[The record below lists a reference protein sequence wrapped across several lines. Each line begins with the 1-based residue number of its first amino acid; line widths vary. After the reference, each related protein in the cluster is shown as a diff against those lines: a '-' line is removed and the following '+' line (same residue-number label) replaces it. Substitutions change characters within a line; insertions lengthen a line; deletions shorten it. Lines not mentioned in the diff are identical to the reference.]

1 MLKKRSLKREL
12 LKKEGLIE
20 KRIAILSGTTIGEV
34 KNILELF
41 LLDSGIKPE
50 FFEGEYGRYYEDL
63 VFENTE
69 LREFE
74 PDIIYIHTGIHN
86 ISNFPVAGSD
96 EQTAKGL
103 FLAEWNRFEE
113 AISSAVAYG
122 CPVVANNFE
131 YPAVRVLGNR
141 ENYDV
146 SGKVRFINELNLKL
160 ADFARLNEGLFIND
174 INYLS
179 ALYGLE
185 KWSDPTYYNSYK
197 YGLNPDAIPL
207 LCHSVSSIIKS
218 IFGRNKKVLLLDL
231 DNTLWGGVIGD
242 DGVDGIELGI
252 ENPSGI
258 AYSDLQ
264 RYAKELKGIGVLLG
278 VVSKNEEGTAK
289 SGFDH
294 PSAILSAD
302 DFSVF
307 IANWE
312 DKASNIKRAAEIL
325 NLGSDSFVFADDN
338 PAERELV
345 EHSGL
350 GVAVAKYT
358 VPERFAENISRSGY
372 FEATSMSEEDL
383 IRAEM
388 YSQNAMRES
397 EKSRFSDYGEYLSS
411 LEMKAGVGTFAERK
425 QKRITQLINKTNQFN
440 PTTRRYTEDEI
451 SEIEVDENYIKISAR
466 LEDKFGDNGIVCA
479 LIAKCRDKTATIELF
494 VMSCRVFKRDL
505 EKAVFDKLVETAVS
519 KGIEAIEASYIR
531 TPKNGFV
538 ETLYPDLGFLL
549 FDESGEEKKYRYEIE
564 KDYLKKNKHI
574 EVMDE

>member
-1 MLKKRSLKREL
+1 F
-12 LKKEGLIE
+12 
-20 KRIAILSGTTIGEV
+20 
-34 KNILELF
+34 N
-41 LLDSGIKPE
+41 
-50 FFEGEYGRYYEDL
+50 
-63 VFENTE
+63 
-69 LREFE
+69 

-86 ISNFPVAGSD
+86 ITNLPAAGSD
-96 EQTAKGL
+96 EQTVRGL
-103 FLAEWNRFEE
+103 FLAEWNKFEE
-113 AISSAVAYG
+113 VISAAVAYG
-122 CPVVANNFE
+122 CPVIANNFE

-146 SGKVRFINELNLKL
+146 SGKVRFISELNLKL
-160 ADFARLNEGLFIND
+160 ADFARLNEKLFIND

-258 AYSDLQ
+258 AFSDLQ

-294 PSAILSAD
+294 PSSILTVE

-312 DKASNIKRAAEIL
+312 EKASNIKKATEIL

-350 GVAVAKYT
+350 GVSVAKYT
-358 VPERFAENISRSGY
+358 IPERFAENISRSGY

-383 IRAEM
+383 IRADM
-388 YSQNAMRES
+388 YTQNAMRES
-397 EKSRFSDYGEYLSS
+397 EKSRFTDYGEYLSS
-411 LEMKAGVGTFAERK
+411 LKMKAGMGSFTDRK

-440 PTTRRYTEDEI
+440 PTTRRYTEEEI

-479 LIAKCRDKTATIELF
+479 LIAKCWDKTAIIELF

-505 EKAVFDKLVETAVS
+505 EKAVFDRLVEIAAS
-519 KGIEAIEASYIR
+519 KGIESFEASYIK
-531 TPKNGFV
+531 TSKNGFV
-538 ETLYPDLGFLL
+538 ETLYPDFGFVLIN
-549 FDESGEEKKYRYEIE
+549 ESGEEKIYRYEIE
-564 KDYLKKNKHI
+564 KDYVKKNKHI